1 MAMTEQEIMEVM
13 PKKPAAKLEVGA
25 ANTISVLTTRKLLL
39 VGCGDGGCNIAAD
52 IAARIPNEV
61 HFIAYNTSTRGMANI
76 DADKLILPRD
86 EDGAGKVR
94 EFSKD
99 VFKKNSYKILLDSVI
114 NAVNNE
120 GEFAYIIV
128 CTTTDGGTGSGI
140 SPMTAKLIND
150 NVELP
155 VIVLGVYPSKNEDP
169 TAQFNALQWQTE
181 MNKVGVP
188 YFVLD
193 NDKPDTDNV
202 VDAHEAVNSYAATL
216 MSLLAGKEFGNSDI
230 SMIDNRNLYMLLA
243 HVGDGGRIVGAVSTN
258 RLASAQTLDDYV
270 DQMLQKNL
278 QPLPSDCRGIGVFVK
293 GPNELISK
301 VDTSMSGLQAK
312 YGTAMIK
319 FAHIE
324 ESEETK
330 IAILM
335 TGCTEASGRLTEIKN
350 RYDDAMMAQTKRTS
364 VLSDLLSDAT
374 NPMGAVAGKSIGDEA
389 NLDAL
394 EL

>member
-13 PKKPAAKLEVGA
+13 PKKSATKLEVGT

-39 VGCGDGGCNIAAD
+39 IGCGDGGCNIAAD
-52 IAARIPNEV
+52 IAAKIPNEV

-114 NAVNNE
+114 NATTEE
-120 GEFAYIIV
+120 GEFAYIVI

-140 SPMTAKLIND
+140 SPMVAKLIND

-169 TAQFNALQWQTE
+169 TAQFNALQWQAE

-188 YFVLD
+188 YFALD
-193 NDKPDTDNV
+193 NDKPDTDNI

-243 HVGDGGRIVGAVSTN
+243 HVGQGGRIVGAVSTN
-258 RLASAQTLDDYV
+258 RMASAQSLDDYV
-270 DQMLQKNL
+270 DNMLQKNL
-278 QPLPSDCRGIGVFVK
+278 QPLPSDCRGIGIFVK
-293 GPNELISK
+293 GPNDLISK

-312 YGTAMIK
+312 YGTAVIK

-324 ESEETK
+324 ESEDTK

-335 TGCTEASGRLTEIKN
+335 TGCTEAAGRLTEIKN
-350 RYDDAMMAQTKRTS
+350 RYDDAMMAQTKRDS
-364 VLSDLLSDAT
+364 VVSNLMTDAT
-374 NPMGAVAGKSIGDEA
+374 NPMGAVAGKTIGGEA

-394 EL
+394 NL

>member
-1 MAMTEQEIMEVM
+1 
-13 PKKPAAKLEVGA
+13 
-25 ANTISVLTTRKLLL
+25 
-39 VGCGDGGCNIAAD
+39 
-52 IAARIPNEV
+52 
-61 HFIAYNTSTRGMANI
+61 MANI

-364 VLSDLLSDAT
+364 VLSDLMSDAT

>member
-230 SMIDNRNLYMLLA
+230 SMIDNRNQIGRA
-243 HVGDGGRIVGAVSTN
+243 HV
-258 RLASAQTLDDYV
+258 
-270 DQMLQKNL
+270 
-278 QPLPSDCRGIGVFVK
+278 
-293 GPNELISK
+293 
-301 VDTSMSGLQAK
+301 
-312 YGTAMIK
+312 
-319 FAHIE
+319 
-324 ESEETK
+324 
-330 IAILM
+330 
-335 TGCTEASGRLTEIKN
+335 
-350 RYDDAMMAQTKRTS
+350 
-364 VLSDLLSDAT
+364 
-374 NPMGAVAGKSIGDEA
+374 
-389 NLDAL
+389 
-394 EL
+394 